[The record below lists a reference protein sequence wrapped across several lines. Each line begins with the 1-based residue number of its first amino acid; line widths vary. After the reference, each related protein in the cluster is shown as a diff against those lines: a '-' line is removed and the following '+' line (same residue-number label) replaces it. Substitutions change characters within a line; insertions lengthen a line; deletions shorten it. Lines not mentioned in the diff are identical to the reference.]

1 MAPERSK
8 KIPHSKITAGAPFM
22 NASFPYEELIARK
35 LGELPP
41 LPEMADGIWQRISTE
56 LDRDMPTND
65 DDFSGGD
72 PGPGAGWK
80 GWSWLL
86 LLAGIAVVFIYFL
99 QKKNEPIE
107 NRLIPEPVIPIDSAE
122 RLQQVPDSAVTIFP
136 TENSGIPVLQKST
149 NPQVVA
155 PDSAT
160 PVQPVLVDSISTGTN
175 KEIAGPTI
183 ESPAQPILLPRP
195 DSSTGRKRPSGIKGI
210 GPEDYRIVPP
220 KGKKDST

>member
-1 MAPERSK
+1 
-8 KIPHSKITAGAPFM
+8 M

-56 LDRDMPTND
+56 LDRDMPTD
-65 DDFSGGD
+65 DNDFSGGD
-72 PGPGAGWK
+72 PEPGAGWK

-107 NRLIPEPVIPIDSAE
+107 NRLIPEPVISIDSAE
-122 RLQQVPDSAVTIFP
+122 QLQQVPDSTVTISP
-136 TENSGIPVLQKST
+136 TENSGIPDSQKST
-149 NPQVVA
+149 NPENPQGVPPEYKA
-155 PDSAT
+155 
-160 PVQPVLVDSISTGTN
+160 PVQPVQVDSISTETN
-175 KEIAGPTI
+175 KEVAGPVK
-183 ESPAQPILLPRP
+183 ESPAPPIQIPRP

-210 GPEDYRIVPP
+210 GPDDYRIVPP